1 MAANINSKTPM
12 DELTPGGDIY
22 TAGNAREFKTGDWR
36 SQKPIYL
43 SENVNNA
50 DYASVC
56 PDDAIPV
63 GKDQKR
69 TDFNYDY
76 CKGCGV
82 CSKVCPFAQL

>member
-43 SENVNNA
+43 SEK
-50 DYASVC
+50 C
-56 PDDAIPV
+56 KQCGLCFPV
-63 GKDQKR
+63 
-69 TDFNYDY
+69 
-76 CKGCGV
+76 
-82 CSKVCPFAQL
+82 